1 MVVERVVERIETLD
15 APRLRLYERLVVTL
29 LFVGPLIAIAGVIV
43 AASDY
48 ADYNR
53 LAVGVAALG
62 IVVTGISVGASY
74 PLPELRTLFRKGSRG
89 AAYDQLRYMGHLK
102 ASSVLL
108 NLLWVLGLVGLTVA
122 LLIRAEVLVLAPS
135 RALTTRLAAF
145 GAIAILANLTHVHY
159 LSLRLPLP
167 RERHYPTAPFLLI
180 ALAATALFA
189 LFAVVVTERD
199 FAVTSTLDFD
209 SGDALLFLMAGA
221 VFCSIDL
228 VVARPVPNL
237 LSLFQ
242 EGNLPGARDYI
253 SKTKSIILPAV
264 TAFALLFV
272 VLFLLL
278 AVGVGTSGLRSP
290 VQAVVFGL
298 LGLGMLASIFFS
310 VRLARSEDVYDL
322 YVIPVSKETRTGNL
336 VLYTSLAV
344 AMFVAA
350 IGAYLLIRRESVL
363 FLGPDRWV
371 DMMSIALLIG
381 LGPYGFYIAR
391 RQGRIRKLEERFPD
405 FLRDVAASHR
415 GGLTLTA
422 SVQIAAKGEYGEL
435 TPEIR
440 KMADQLSWN
449 VPFNEA
455 LHQLRGRVNTP
466 LIERAITLIVEA
478 SRSGGS
484 TTDVLL
490 AAARD
495 AREIKNLENE
505 RRGTMGLYSVII
517 YITFFVFLVVAA
529 VLYGQLVPEIIRASE
544 SASRANVEGSAVGI
558 NLRTPSRAAYRSFY
572 FLAALMQ
579 GVGNGLVGGLF
590 SHGKVLAG
598 LRHAFL
604 MVLITYVTF
613 TFVFP

>member
-1 MVVERVVERIETLD
+1 MVIERVETME

-29 LFVGPLIAIAGVIV
+29 LFLGPLVAIAGVIG
-43 AASDY
+43 AATSY
-48 ADYNR
+48 ANYGR
-53 LAVGVAALG
+53 ISVLSAAIGL
-62 IVVTGISVGASY
+62 ILTGIGIGASF
-74 PLPELRTLFRKGSRG
+74 PLTELRTVLRKGSRG

-102 ASSVLL
+102 ASAVLL
-108 NLLWVLGLVGLTVA
+108 NLLWLLGLVGLTTA
-122 LLIRAEVLVLAPS
+122 LLIRAELVAFAPS
-135 RALTTRLAAF
+135 RALTNRLAAF
-145 GAIAILANLTHVHY
+145 GAVMILANLTHVHY

-167 RERHYPTAPFLLI
+167 RERRYPTAPFLLI
-180 ALAATALFA
+180 ALAVTALFA
-189 LFAVVVTERD
+189 LFAIVLTERN
-199 FAVTSTLDFD
+199 FAVTANLDFD
-209 SGDALLFLMAGA
+209 SGDALLFLMASA

-237 LSLFQ
+237 LSLFR

-264 TAFALLFV
+264 TAFSLLFV

-278 AVGVGTSGLRSP
+278 AVGVGTTGVRSP
-290 VQAVVFGL
+290 IQGLVFII
-298 LGLGMLASIFFS
+298 LGVGMVASIFFS

-322 YVIPVSKETRTGNL
+322 YKIPVSKETRTGRII
-336 VLYTSLAV
+336 LYTSLGIASI
-344 AMFVAA
+344 FA
-350 IGAYLLIRRESVL
+350 IIAAYLLIRGLPLR
-363 FLGPDRWV
+363 FLGPDRWI
-371 DMMSIALLIG
+371 DMLSIGLLIG
-381 LGPYGFYIAR
+381 LGPYGFYMAR
-391 RQGRIRKLEERFPD
+391 RHGRIRKLEERFPD

-422 SVQIAAKGEYGEL
+422 SVQIASKGEYGEL

-455 LHQLRGRVNTP
+455 LQQLMDRVNTP
-466 LIERAITLIVEA
+466 LIERAITLIIEA

-505 RRGTMGLYSVII
+505 RRQTMGLYSVII

-529 VLYGQLVPEIIRASE
+529 VLYGQLVPEILKASE
-544 SASRANVEGSAVGI
+544 AAGKANVEGSAVGI
-558 NLRTPSRAAYRSFY
+558 NLRTPSRQEYRAFY
-572 FLAALMQ
+572 FTAAIMQ

-590 SHGKVLAG
+590 ASGKVLAG
-598 LRHAFL
+598 LTHAFT

>member
-1 MVVERVVERIETLD
+1 MVIDRVEHLE
-15 APRLRLYERLVVTL
+15 APRLRLYERLAVTL
-29 LFVGPLIAIAGVIV
+29 LVLGPLVAIIGVIV
-43 AASDY
+43 AASNFPDY
-48 ADYNR
+48 R
-53 LAVGVAALG
+53 RIAVLVAAIGL
-62 IVVTGISVGASY
+62 ILTGISIGASY
-74 PLPELRTLFRKGSRG
+74 PLSELRTVLRKGSRG
-89 AAYDQLRYMGHLK
+89 AAYDQMKYMGHLK
-102 ASSVLL
+102 ASAVLL
-108 NLLWVLGLVGLTVA
+108 NLLWLLGLVGLTTA
-122 LLIRAEVLVLAPS
+122 LLIRAEVVALAPS

-145 GAIAILANLTHVHY
+145 GAVMILANLTHVHY

-167 RERHYPTAPFLLI
+167 RERRYPTAPFLLI
-180 ALAATALFA
+180 ALAVTALFA
-189 LFAVVVTERD
+189 LFAIVLTERN
-199 FAVTSTLDFD
+199 FAVTATLDFD
-209 SGDALLFLMAGA
+209 SGDALLFLMASA

-237 LSLFQ
+237 LSLFR
-242 EGNLPGARDYI
+242 EGDLPGARDYI

-264 TAFALLFV
+264 TAFSLLFV

-278 AVGVGTSGLRSP
+278 AVGVGTAGLRSP
-290 VQAVVFGL
+290 IQGLVFVV
-298 LGLGMLASIFFS
+298 LGVGMLASIFFS

-322 YVIPVSKETRTGNL
+322 YKMPVSKETRTGRI
-336 VLYTSLAV
+336 VLYTSLSIASIF
-344 AMFVAA
+344 AI
-350 IGAYLLIRRESVL
+350 IGAYLLIRGVPVR
-363 FLGPDRWV
+363 FLGPDRWI
-371 DMMSIALLIG
+371 DMLSIGLLIG
-381 LGPYGFYIAR
+381 LGPYGFYMAR
-391 RQGRIRKLEERFPD
+391 RHGRIRKLEERFPD

-422 SVQIAAKGEYGEL
+422 SVQIASKGEYGEL

-455 LHQLRGRVNTP
+455 LQQLMDRVNTP
-466 LIERAITLIVEA
+466 LIERAITLIIEA

-505 RRGTMGLYSVII
+505 RRQTMGLYSVII

-529 VLYGQLVPEIIRASE
+529 VLYGQLVPEILKASE
-544 SASRANVEGSAVGI
+544 AAGKANVEGSAVGI
-558 NLRTPSRAAYRSFY
+558 NLRTPSRQEYRAFY
-572 FLAALMQ
+572 FTAAIMQ

-590 SHGKVLAG
+590 ASGKVLAG
-598 LRHAFL
+598 LTHAFT